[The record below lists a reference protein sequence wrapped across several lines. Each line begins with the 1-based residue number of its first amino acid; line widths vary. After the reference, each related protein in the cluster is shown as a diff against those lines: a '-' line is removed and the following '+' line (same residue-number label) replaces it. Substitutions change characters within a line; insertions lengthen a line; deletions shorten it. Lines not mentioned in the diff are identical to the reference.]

1 MSAAVRYPV
10 TLDLSE
16 GSRLVLDG
24 DEWEVTCFQPH
35 MGRVRLQLT
44 TGARRGLEQDVTV
57 RALLNHRDCRPSR
70 TRKDCQSPA
79 GAVSRQAPGIRIDV
93 DGKVT
98 KVAAELPCPE

>member
-57 RALLNHRDCRPSR
+57 RALLNHRDCRPSTNAKGLPVSSR
-70 TRKDCQSPA
+70 GRQPA
-79 GAVSRQAPGIRIDV
+79 GTGDPHRRRWQGDESRGRVAVP
-93 DGKVT
+93 
-98 KVAAELPCPE
+98 